1 VRTLGNSMTEQIYQR
16 AAEVMESPEA
26 VRLWLETPNYGLG
39 IRRPIDLI
47 DSGEGGQVLDLLGRI
62 QHGVFS

>member
-1 VRTLGNSMTEQIYQR
+1 VRTLGNSLTEQIYQR
-16 AAEVMESPEA
+16 AAEVMESSEA

-39 IRRPIDLI
+39 FRRPIDLI
-47 DSGEGGQVLDLLGRI
+47 DSGEGDQVLDLLGRI